1 MPKDL
6 FVMIIRAVILQKF
19 NLEIEE
25 IKFQEPLKKKNVNK
39 TLISIVAIANYL
51 VYESEHAI
59 SKLLLK
65 DF

>member
-19 NLEIEE
+19 NLKIEE
-25 IKFQEPLKKKNVNK
+25 IKFQETLKKKNVNK

-51 VYESEHAI
+51 VYESKHAI

>member
-6 FVMIIRAVILQKF
+6 FMMIIRAVILQKF
-19 NLEIEE
+19 NLKIEE
-25 IKFQEPLKKKNVNK
+25 IKFQETLKKKNVNK

-51 VYESEHAI
+51 VYESKHAI

>member
-6 FVMIIRAVILQKF
+6 FMMIIRAVILQKF

-25 IKFQEPLKKKNVNK
+25 IKFQKPLKTKNVNK

-51 VYESEHAI
+51 VYESKHAI